1 MKQMSNP
8 SLVEEMDIFK
18 TNGDDDD
25 DDRLRSSNK
34 LSFPRFSFQLQFI
47 PTMIVFQVA

>member
-34 LSFPRFSFQLQFI
+34 LSFHGSHFNCNSYLP
-47 PTMIVFQVA
+47 